1 MKKQI
6 KQLFVQD
13 LVKVQGGVQGDKKP
27 QLTNGCPEITT
38 LACGGVEESFKCVGC

>member
-13 LVKVQGGVQGDKKP
+13 LVKVQGGVQGEQKKLSDK
-27 QLTNGCPEITT
+27 CPEITT
-38 LACGGVEESFKCVGC
+38 FACGGVEESFKCVGC

>member
-13 LVKVQGGVQGDKKP
+13 LVKVQGGVQGEQKKLMGDK
-27 QLTNGCPEITT
+27 CPEITT